1 MKDKIIEAAGKTWL
15 TLGEQGEA
23 SIEQIS
29 KLINEKEPIVFQALG
44 WLAREDKI
52 NYTTRNNRTFVSLVE
67 NELKVFNNTVQQA
80 QAQNQIQSA
89 AQGSSAKQSSRRK
102 FII

>member
-1 MKDKIIEAAGKTWL
+1 MKDKIIEAAGKTWK

-23 SIEQIS
+23 NIDQLS
-29 KLINEKEPIVFQALG
+29 KIINEKEPIVFQALG

-52 NYTTRNNRTFVSLVE
+52 NYNIKNNRTFVSLVE
-67 NELKVFNNTVQQA
+67 NELKAFNSIIQNA
-80 QAQNQIQSA
+80 QDQTATQID
-89 AQGSSAKQSSRRK
+89 SAKTGSRRK

>member
-1 MKDKIIEAAGKTWL
+1 MKEKIIEAAGKTWL

-23 SIEQIS
+23 NIEQIS

-67 NELKVFNNTVQQA
+67 NELKAFNSTVKNA
-80 QAQNQIQSA
+80 QDHIQNQSA
-89 AQGSSAKQSSRRK
+89 AQDSSAKQSS
-102 FII
+102 